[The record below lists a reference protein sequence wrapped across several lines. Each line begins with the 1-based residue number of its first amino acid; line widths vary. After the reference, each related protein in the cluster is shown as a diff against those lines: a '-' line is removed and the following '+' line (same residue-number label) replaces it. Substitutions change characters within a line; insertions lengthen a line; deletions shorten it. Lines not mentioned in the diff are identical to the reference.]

1 MPPRDPTD
9 WLALHLASFLNP
21 TPFHRALERWPDPG
35 FLARHATVE
44 HLLEAGLSEPAA
56 ARVVAERASLD
67 HRVEREL
74 DEARRRNVTLDTLVD
89 ADYPE
94 PIAALGDAP
103 FVLYRR
109 GSLGEGIVRVAIVG
123 SRRATAYGR
132 RAAAEFAG
140 GFARRG
146 VEVVSGGA
154 RGIDTCAHRGALDGG
169 GRTIAVIGSGL
180 RDPYPPDNRELFERV
195 AASGALLSE
204 FPFEIGPR
212 PENFPRRNR
221 LIAALSVAVVVV
233 EAAARSGSSITAGH
247 ALDYGRDVMAVPGP
261 ISSPLSEGCHRLIQQ
276 GAKLVQKPEEV
287 LEELSPL
294 YRAALTP
301 DTPMA
306 KPPALPALTG
316 DEAAV
321 AGLLDDPEP
330 CHIDVLAE
338 KAPFGV
344 GRLQAALFALTL
356 RGIVDALPGGY
367 YLPRFPIPGRREDR
381 P

>member
-1 MPPRDPTD
+1 MPPSDPTD
-9 WLALHLASFLNP
+9 WLALHLVSFLNP

-35 FLARHATVE
+35 FLARRAGVAD
-44 HLLEAGLSEPAA
+44 LVEAGLGEPAA
-56 ARVVAERASLD
+56 ARIVAERSSLD
-67 HRVEREL
+67 RRVDREL
-74 DEARRRNVTLDTLVD
+74 REAERLGVALDTLVD
-89 ADYPE
+89 PAFPE
-94 PIAALGDAP
+94 TIAALGDAP
-103 FVLYRR
+103 FLLYRR
-109 GSLGEGIVRVAIVG
+109 GSLEAGIVRIAIVG

-132 RAAAEFAG
+132 RVAAELAH

-146 VEVVSGGA
+146 VEIVSGGA
-154 RGIDTCAHRGALDGG
+154 RGIDTCAHRGTLDAG
-169 GRTIAVIGSGL
+169 GRTVAVIGSGL
-180 RDPYPPDNRELFERV
+180 REPYPPDNRELFEKV

-204 FPFEIGPR
+204 FPFDVGPR

-261 ISSPLSEGCHRLIQQ
+261 VTSPLSEGCHRLIQQ
-276 GAKLVQKPEEV
+276 GAKLVQKAEEV

-294 YRAALTP
+294 YRASLTP
-301 DTPMA
+301 DPGA
-306 KPPALPALTG
+306 PKPPELPSLTG
-316 DEAAV
+316 DEAVV
-321 AGLLDDPEP
+321 AALLDDPEP
-330 CHIDVLAE
+330 CHVDVLAE

-367 YLPRFPIPGRREDR
+367 YLPRFLNPGTREDR

>member
-1 MPPRDPTD
+1 MPPSDPTD
-9 WLALHLASFLNP
+9 WLALHLVSFLNP

-35 FLARHATVE
+35 FLARSASADDLV
-44 HLLEAGLSEPAA
+44 EAGLTPASA
-56 ARVVAERASLD
+56 SRLIAERSSLD
-67 HRVEREL
+67 RRVAREL
-74 DEARRRNVTLDTLVD
+74 DEARRLGIELDTLVD
-89 ADYPE
+89 PAFPE
-94 PIAALGDAP
+94 TIAALNDAP

-109 GSLGEGIVRVAIVG
+109 GTLGEGIVRIAIVG

-132 RAAAEFAG
+132 RVATEFAHD
-140 GFARRG
+140 FARRG

-154 RGIDTCAHRGALDGG
+154 RGIDTCAHRGTLDGG
-169 GRTIAVIGSGL
+169 GRTVAVIGSGL

-195 AASGALLSE
+195 AASGAVISE
-204 FPFEIGPR
+204 FPLEVGPR

-261 ISSPLSEGCHRLIQQ
+261 VSSPLSEGCHRLIQQ
-276 GAKLVQKPEEV
+276 GAKLVQNAGEV

-301 DTPMA
+301 SSPAA
-306 KPPALPALTG
+306 KPPVLPSLTG

-344 GRLQAALFALTL
+344 GRLQAALFSLTL
-356 RGIVDALPGGY
+356 RGVVDALPGGY
-367 YLPRFPIPGRREDR
+367 YLPRFPNPGRREDR